1 MISPF
6 LLKAFTMGKLVPL
19 SRSLHSTKTWARP
32 TSYAFAARDT
42 LVPVAALELSRLAAE
57 MPLAFVQN
65 GDQYI
70 LSALL
75 SVQPGRNLFVGPD
88 GRWLVNTIPAV
99 YRAYPF
105 RLARTPGT
113 EQMSVCVD
121 EDGGLI
127 RDAGAGEAFF
137 SPEGEI
143 STSLKPLVELLKAI
157 ENGRASLEQ
166 AGRALAQAGLLVP
179 WDIKLRV
186 GERDLEVKGAWRVDE
201 GRLRALDDAAFLAL
215 RQDGALGIAYAQM
228 LSMNRVEVL
237 ARLAD
242 WHQKVDQQLAA
253 KSPKNFDQL
262 LQNAKGTLKF

>member
-1 MISPF
+1 MNQ
-6 LLKAFTMGKLVPL
+6 LTKAA
-19 SRSLHSTKTWARP
+19 KT
-32 TSYAFAARDT
+32 
-42 LVPVAALELSRLAAE
+42 LAAKYNSTSLILRIAIGLVIGSV
-57 MPLAFVQN
+57 LAL
-65 GDQYI
+65 I
-70 LSALL
+70 C
-75 SVQPGRNLFVGPD
+75 PGAAWIEEFGNLFVGPD